1 MSTTPF
7 SLRMNKTTLNR
18 LAAGARERDEPMSR
32 LAQRYIEEGLRMDE
46 HPGIVFQ
53 DGPSGRRAR
62 LLGGPDI
69 WEVVSIMS
77 WFDGTPDEIV
87 QQTMEMTG
95 LDARSVDIVLRY
107 YAEHRDETDGWV
119 RRNYEESDRAF
130 VESQR
135 TQVVLRH

>member
-7 SLRMNKTTLNR
+7 SLRMNKTMLDR

-32 LAQRYIEEGLRMDE
+32 IAQRYIEEGLRMDK

-53 DGPSGRRAR
+53 DGPAGRRAR

-69 WEVVSIMS
+69 WEVVSLMN
-77 WFDGTPDEIV
+77 WFDGTPDAIV

-95 LDARSVDIVLRY
+95 LDARRLDIVLRY
-107 YAEHRDETDGWV
+107 YAEHRDEIDGWV
-119 RRNYEESDRAF
+119 RRNHEESDRASA
-130 VESQR
+130 ESQR
-135 TQVVLRH
+135 TKAVLRR

>member
-7 SLRMNKTTLNR
+7 SLRMNTHTLDR
-18 LAAGARERDEPMSR
+18 LVAGARERDEPMSR
-32 LAQRYIEEGLRMDE
+32 LAQRYIEEGLRMDR

-53 DGPSGRRAR
+53 DGPAGRRAR

-77 WFDGTPDEIV
+77 RFDGTPDEIV

-95 LDARSVDIVLRY
+95 LDARRMDVVLRY
-107 YAEHRDETDGWV
+107 YAEHHDEIDGWV
-119 RRNYEESDRAF
+119 RRNYEDSDRSSA
-130 VESQR
+130 ELQR
-135 TQVVLRH
+135 IRTVLRR